1 MQFLLAEAFRLHLL
15 AGFEEELRQSGFRR
29 IAGVD
34 EVGRGCLAGPVVAA
48 AVIVDPRRLVP
59 GVDDSKQLD
68 APTREAVAAE
78 IRRTALGWA
87 VGCVSATEI
96 DQSNILRASR
106 GAMIEALLALRP
118 APDCAVI
125 DAVPIPWLPFP
136 CLPVVRGDA
145 ISYAV
150 AAASVVAKVERD
162 RMMGEYDRVYPQYGF
177 ALHKGYAVAEHR
189 RAIAT
194 YGPSPIHRLTF
205 RTVVPRQEDDVAAGA
220 VA

>member
-1 MQFLLAEAFRLHLL
+1 MQALLVEAFRLHLL
-15 AGFEEELRQSGFRR
+15 AGIEDELRQSGFRW

-78 IRRTALGWA
+78 IRRTALGFA
-87 VGCVSATEI
+87 IGCVSATEI
-96 DQSNILRASR
+96 DRSNILRASR
-106 GAMIEALLALRP
+106 NAMVEALLALRP

-125 DAVPIPWLPFP
+125 DAVPIPGLPFP
-136 CLPVVRGDA
+136 CLPLVRADA
-145 ISYAV
+145 MSYAV

-162 RMMGEYDRVYPQYGF
+162 RMMGEYDRLYPQYGF

-205 RTVVPRQEDDVAAGA
+205 RTVVPRCADDTGA

>member
-1 MQFLLAEAFRLHLL
+1 MQSLLAEAFRLHLL
-15 AGFEEELRQSGFRR
+15 AGLEDELRQSGFRR

-59 GVDDSKQLD
+59 GVNDSKQLD
-68 APTREAVAAE
+68 APTREAVASE
-78 IRRTALGWA
+78 IRRTALGYA
-87 VGCVSATEI
+87 VGIVSATEI

-106 GAMIEALLALRP
+106 TAMVEALLTLHP
-118 APDCAVI
+118 TPDCAVV

-162 RMMGEYDRVYPQYGF
+162 RIMSEYDLVYPQYGF
-177 ALHKGYAVAEHR
+177 GVHKGYAVPEHR

-205 RTVVPRQEDDVAAGA
+205 RTVVPRSAPDAGVVA
-220 VA
+220 

>member
-1 MQFLLAEAFRLHLL
+1 MQLLLAEAFRLHLL
-15 AGFEEELRQSGFRR
+15 AGLEEELRQSGFVR

-78 IRRTALGWA
+78 IRRTALAYAIG
-87 VGCVSATEI
+87 VVSATEI
-96 DQSNILRASR
+96 DQTNILRASR
-106 GAMIEALLALRP
+106 AAMIDALRALRP

-125 DAVPIPWLPFP
+125 DAVPLLSLPFP

-162 RMMGEYDRVYPQYGF
+162 RIMSDYDRVYPQYGF
-177 ALHKGYAVAEHR
+177 SVHKGYAVAEHR

-205 RTVVPRQEDDVAAGA
+205 ASVVPRTTERETGA

>member
-1 MQFLLAEAFRLHLL
+1 MQSLLVEAFRLHLL
-15 AGFEEELRQSGFRR
+15 AGLEDELRQSGFGR

-59 GVDDSKQLD
+59 GVDASKQLD
-68 APTREAVAAE
+68 APAREAVAAE
-78 IRRTALGWA
+78 IRRTAIGFA
-87 VGCVSATEI
+87 IGMISATEI
-96 DQSNILRASR
+96 DQTNILRASR
-106 GAMIEALLALRP
+106 AAMIEALLALRP

-125 DAVPIPWLPFP
+125 DAVPIPGLAFP
-136 CLPVVRGDA
+136 CLPVVRADA

-162 RMMGEYDRVYPQYGF
+162 RIMTDYDRVYPQYGF

-189 RAIAT
+189 RAIAR

-205 RTVVPRQEDDVAAGA
+205 RTVVPRGADDPAEA

>member
-1 MQFLLAEAFRLHLL
+1 MRLLLAEAFRLHLL
-15 AGFEEELRQSGFRR
+15 AGLEDELRQSGFAR

-78 IRRTALGWA
+78 IRRTALAYGIG
-87 VGCVSATEI
+87 VVSATEI
-96 DQSNILRASR
+96 DQTNILRASR
-106 GAMIEALLALRP
+106 AAMIDALLLLRP

-125 DAVPIPWLPFP
+125 DAVPIPSLSFP

-162 RMMGEYDRVYPQYGF
+162 RIMTDYDRAYPQYGF
-177 ALHKGYAVAEHR
+177 SVHKGYAVPEHR

-205 RTVVPRQEDDVAAGA
+205 GTVVPRATEVA
-220 VA
+220 